1 MNSSLSAPVPGT
13 SNPSRRRPWLLV
25 FAVAFV
31 ALAGL
36 WMVKHRIDKAR
47 ATAERRQFLRMQEA
61 MLEQMAH
68 PTTPAGPIRSG
79 PVWVES
85 KGLSS
90 TRTHSQD
97 EGTSKSEILPLTIPA
112 LVATTTPVKLPPS
125 EPTSTTPSGQS
136 STPPVKAR
144 KNRGEDLFDTCVV
157 PTLVIEVPRSGVA
170 ALGANPRR
178 YVTATVREGDIR
190 YTNVALKLK
199 GGPGSFRNFEDTP
212 SLTLNFEKF
221 AEGQSFHGLKKLH
234 LNSSIQDRTFLCE
247 KISRELF
254 NAAGIPTPRAG
265 HALVTLNGR
274 EMGLHVLLEGV
285 NRQFLKRHFEDPS
298 GNVYDGHAGMDV
310 GTRIP
315 VNEGENPKDRQR
327 LADLAAAAKESDLN
341 TRRERLEKVLDVD
354 RFLTFVGLE
363 TLLAHWDGYTMNRN
377 NYRIFHD
384 RASDRMVFLPHGMDQ
399 VLGGREVALFPKSQ
413 AIVARSV
420 LEVPE
425 FRARYR
431 SRLRE
436 LATNVFQPTAIAGRV
451 REIVSRVG
459 PVLATEDIEA
469 ASAFRRRASSFEKR
483 IAARSISVERELF
496 GAPVLASRTTHGA
509 PEVTEWEPRL
519 DLGDATLERVQDER
533 GRAVLRVTTSKG
545 CTASW
550 RSRAVLEPGRYRLE
564 GDLRFQGVE
573 LDSADP
579 RSGAGFRISRQ
590 RTGQKNTGNREWSA
604 VRHDFEVSE
613 TMLDVELIC
622 ELRAKKGVL
631 WVDPESIKLTRL
643 AR

>member
-1 MNSSLSAPVPGT
+1 MAKTENQRTSSPALMAAT
-13 SNPSRRRPWLLV
+13 T
-25 FAVAFV
+25 
-31 ALAGL
+31 LAGSPPQ
-36 WMVKHRIDKAR
+36 R
-47 ATAERRQFLRMQEA
+47 AA
-61 MLEQMAH
+61 
-68 PTTPAGPIRSG
+68 TP
-79 PVWVES
+79 
-85 KGLSS
+85 
-90 TRTHSQD
+90 
-97 EGTSKSEILPLTIPA
+97 
-112 LVATTTPVKLPPS
+112 
-125 EPTSTTPSGQS
+125 TPSGQPA
-136 STPPVKAR
+136 TPPVKAR
-144 KNRGEDLFDTCVV
+144 KNRGEDLFDDCVV
-157 PTLVIEVPRSGVA
+157 PMLVIEVPRRGVT
-170 ALGANPRR
+170 ALGASPRR
-178 YVTATVREGDIR
+178 YVTATIREGEVL

-221 AEGQSFHGLKKLH
+221 AEGQSFHGLKKIH
-234 LNSSIQDRTFLCE
+234 LNSSVQDRTFLCE

-254 NAAGIPTPRAG
+254 NSAGVPTPRAG

-274 EMGLHVLLEGV
+274 EIGLHVLLEGV
-285 NRQFLKRHFEDPS
+285 NRQFLKRHFNDPG

-310 GTRIP
+310 GTPIP

-327 LADLAAAAKESDLN
+327 LADLAAAAKESDLKI
-341 TRRERLEKVLDVD
+341 REERLERVLDVD
-354 RFLTFVGLE
+354 RFLTFIAME

-384 RASDRMVFLPHGMDQ
+384 RQSDRMVFLPHGMDQ
-399 VLGGREVALFPKSQ
+399 VLGRREVALFPKSQ

-431 SRLRE
+431 SRLEE
-436 LATNVFQPTAIAGRV
+436 LTTNVFQPAVIAGRV
-451 REIVSRVG
+451 REIVARVG
-459 PVLATEDIEA
+459 PVLATEDIET

-483 IAARSISVERELF
+483 VAARSITIERELF
-496 GAPVLASRTTHGA
+496 GAPVTASRTDHGV
-509 PEVTEWEPRL
+509 PDVMEWQPRL
-519 DLGDATLERVQDER
+519 DLGDAALERVKDER
-533 GRAVLRVTTSKG
+533 GRAVLRITTSKG

-590 RTGQKNTGNREWSA
+590 RAGQKNSGDREWSA

-643 AR
+643 GQ